1 MKKAVATRKIEE
13 AAMQK
18 IVAVSNPRNAEVSRP
33 RNAEEALPKKV
44 PVQTKYGDPTPKMP
58 VKAYMKKSAKPTK
71 TGIAQAPQKKTV
83 HLAMKSKNLPKN

>member
-18 IVAVSNPRNAEVSRP
+18 NVAVSNPRNAE
-33 RNAEEALPKKV
+33 EASQRKV
-44 PVQTKYGDPTPKMP
+44 PVQMMREDPTPKMP

-83 HLAMKSKNLPKN
+83 HLAMKSKSLPKN

>member
-18 IVAVSNPRNAEVSRP
+18 NVAVLNPRNAEVSRP

-44 PVQTKYGDPTPKMP
+44 PAQTKYGDPTPK
-58 VKAYMKKSAKPTK
+58 KLAK
-71 TGIAQAPQKKTV
+71 G
-83 HLAMKSKNLPKN
+83 